1 MSEAINQDGIKGY
14 EDTKWFAKFFSLS
27 EERIRQLS
35 SLGIMPKKRVK
46 GVNYYPVIVS
56 IQNYIKYLQEIVQN
70 KKKTSE
76 EQEAE
81 KLEAEIAF
89 KRAKA
94 RLAELEL
101 KQLEAKLLRAEDVQ
115 IYTENLAATIK
126 SLLLALPGRMALDVY
141 TLKTPAEIS
150 EVITDQINEVLE
162 NLANFEF
169 DIDFYKEK
177 IAERHGKEVPSDGD
191 DFDD

>member
-1 MSEAINQDGIKGY
+1 MSGAENQDGIRGY
-14 EDTKWFAKFFSLS
+14 EDTKWFAKFFDLS
-27 EERIRQLS
+27 EERIRQLA
-35 SLGIMPKKRVK
+35 SLKIMPKKRIK
-46 GVNYYPVIVS
+46 GVNYYPVITS
-56 IQNYIKYLQEIVQN
+56 IQNYIKYLQDIVQN
-70 KKKTSE
+70 KKKTSD

-81 KLEAEIAF
+81 KLEADIAF

-126 SLLLALPGRMALDVY
+126 SSLSALPGRMAMDVY
-141 TLKTPAEIS
+141 TLETPAEIS

-162 NLANFEF
+162 DFANFEF
-169 DIDFYKEK
+169 DINFYKER
-177 IAERHGKEVPSDGD
+177 IAERHKKAVPTAGD